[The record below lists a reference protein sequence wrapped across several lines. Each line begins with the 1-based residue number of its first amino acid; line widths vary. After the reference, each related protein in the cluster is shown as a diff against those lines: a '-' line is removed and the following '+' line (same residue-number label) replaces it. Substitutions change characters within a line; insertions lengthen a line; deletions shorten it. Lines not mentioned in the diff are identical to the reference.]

1 MSTGLSSLGI
11 ICALGEGQGAV
22 AARLFATTPPTLTP
36 HRLRTTGEPT
46 CVGAVHE
53 LLAPLPAAQAVYE
66 CRNHRLA
73 QAAFRQIEGEV
84 AALRQRFGPRRIG
97 VVLGS
102 STAGLD
108 ATEEAYAAWKQTGE
122 LPARYNYQRQH
133 AMGSVAAVV
142 ADLAGLKGPTYTLST
157 ACTSAAKAMISARDL
172 ILAGICD
179 AVITGG
185 VDTLC
190 HLTLNGFE
198 ALGALSRGLSQPMS
212 ANRSGL
218 NIGEGAALFVMT
230 RDQAAINLVGCGEST
245 DAHHMSAPHPEG
257 LGAEACMRAALADAG
272 LAPEQID
279 YINLHGTATRQND
292 AMEALAVARVFSN
305 TPCSST
311 KPLVGH
317 CLGAAGSIEAAF
329 CWLALAAAG
338 EDGAPLPPHHW
349 DGVQDPELP
358 HLNLVAPGSRLARRA
373 GARHFLSSS
382 YAFGGNNCAII
393 LKHHNE
399 GAP

>member
-1 MSTGLSSLGI
+1 MSTGLTSLGI
-11 ICALGEGQGAV
+11 ICALGSGPDAV
-22 AARLFATTPPTLTP
+22 AARLFANKPEPLQP

-46 CVGAVHE
+46 RVGAVQQ
-53 LLAPLPAAQAVYE
+53 PLPPLPPELAVYE

-73 QAAFRQIEGEV
+73 LAAFRQIEHEV
-84 AALRQRFGPRRIG
+84 AALRQRFGARRIG

-108 ATEEAYAAWKQTGE
+108 ATEEAYAVWKQTGD
-122 LPARYNYQRQH
+122 LPARYDYKRQH
-133 AMGSVAAVV
+133 AMGSVSSVI

-157 ACTSAAKAMISARDL
+157 ACTSAAKAMISGRDL
-172 ILAGICD
+172 ILAGLCD
-179 AVITGG
+179 AVIAGG

-198 ALGALSRGLSQPMS
+198 ALGALSRDVCMPMS

-230 RDQAAINLVGCGEST
+230 REHAAINLVGCGEST

-257 LGAEACMRAALADAG
+257 IGAESCMREALADACLTPG
-272 LAPEQID
+272 DID

-292 AMEALAVARVFSN
+292 AMEALAVSRLFPSV
-305 TPCSST
+305 PCSST

-329 CWLALAAAG
+329 CFLALTAG
-338 EDGAPLPPHHW
+338 RDGRYPLPPHHW
-349 DGVQDPELP
+349 DGVADPELP
-358 HLNLVAPGSRLARRA
+358 QLNLALPGSMIERRGPA
-373 GARHFLSSS
+373 HFLSSS

-393 LKHHNE
+393 LAHHME
-399 GAP
+399 GAA

>member
-1 MSTGLSSLGI
+1 MSTGLTSLGI
-11 ICALGEGQGAV
+11 ICALGSGPAAV
-22 AARLFATTPPTLTP
+22 AARLFASQAEPLDH
-36 HRLRTTGEPT
+36 HRLRTTGEIT
-46 CVGAVHE
+46 RVGAVHQP
-53 LLAPLPAAQAVYE
+53 LPPLPAEHVVYE

-73 QAAFRQIEGEV
+73 QAAFRQIEQEV
-84 AALRQRFGPRRIG
+84 AALCQRFGARRVG

-108 ATEEAYAAWKQTGE
+108 ATEEAYAAWKQTGA
-122 LPARYNYQRQH
+122 LPARYDYKRQH
-133 AMGSVAAVV
+133 AMGSVSSVI

-172 ILAGICD
+172 ILAGHCD
-179 AVITGG
+179 AVVTGG

-198 ALGALSRGLSQPMS
+198 ALGALSREVCLPMS

-230 RDQAAINLVGCGEST
+230 REYAAINLVGSGEST

-257 LGAEACMRAALADAG
+257 IGAEACMREALKDAG
-272 LAPEQID
+272 LTPGDID

-292 AMEALAVARVFSN
+292 AMEALAVSRLFPE

-329 CWLALAAAG
+329 CWLALAAG
-338 EDGAPLPPHHW
+338 QDGRYPLPPHHW
-349 DGVQDPELP
+349 DGVADPDLP
-358 HLNLVAPGSRLARRA
+358 RLNLALPGSSLERKGPA
-373 GARHFLSSS
+373 HFLSSS

-393 LKHHNE
+393 LKHQRE
-399 GAP
+399 GAV